1 MARSGREYCLNPE
14 GSEPL
19 HEGTGKY
26 DVKIAPIPLTH
37 IKDQQKKKSW
47 GT

>member
-14 GSEPL
+14 GSESL

-26 DVKIAPIPLTH
+26 DVKVAPIPLTH